1 MYVSMYVNVQLLDVS
16 SEGGRGE
23 GDVSCPKREDTDGGE
38 LYRLQPWKQPWFC
51 LGRVVEGGNLEKGIN
66 RPTIYT
72 LPG

>member
-16 SEGGRGE
+16 SEGGMSAVQKEKIPMEESCIVFNLGNSRG
-23 GDVSCPKREDTDGGE
+23 
-38 LYRLQPWKQPWFC
+38 FC

>member
-38 LYRLQPWKQPWFC
+38 LYRLQPWEQPWVLSRKSC
-51 LGRVVEGGNLEKGIN
+51 RGRQSGK
-66 RPTIYT
+66 RH
-72 LPG
+72 